1 MCYNYIITD
10 AGLGQI
16 NAKENYMVT
25 KVKPDE
31 MEVVVAP
38 ILPSDGTLITAS
50 VEDNSGEFK
59 DIMEQTQ
66 AILDEYSPQPIQLV
80 YIAGKYSE
88 HSQAQIWLNVS
99 RAVAAAVEV
108 IKLGLT
114 PYVPH
119 LSFFIDTACRHRGFT
134 VPYSRWMEMT
144 QVVLLRCD
152 AMLVI
157 GDVSKSPG
165 VMAEIEDCKLHSI
178 PIFYSVDE
186 LAKAT
191 TR

>member
-1 MCYNYIITD
+1 
-10 AGLGQI
+10 
-16 NAKENYMVT
+16 MVT
-25 KVKPDE
+25 KAKPDE

-38 ILPSDGTLITAS
+38 VLPSEGTLLTTS
-50 VEDNSGEFK
+50 VENNSGELK
-59 DIMEQTQ
+59 NIMEQAQ
-66 AILDEYSPQPIQLV
+66 VILDEYSPRPIQLV

-108 IKLGLT
+108 IKLNLT

-144 QVVLLRCD
+144 QTVLLRCD

-157 GDVSKSPG
+157 GDASKSPG
-165 VMAEIEDCKLHSI
+165 VLAEIEDCKLHSI
-178 PIFYSVDE
+178 PIFYSIEE
-186 LAKAT
+186 LAKAVAE
-191 TR
+191 

>member
-1 MCYNYIITD
+1 
-10 AGLGQI
+10 
-16 NAKENYMVT
+16 MVT
-25 KVKPDE
+25 KVKSDE
-31 MEVVVAP
+31 MEVVAEPANPLGPSITLKP
-38 ILPSDGTLITAS
+38 ILPPELSISIEDDLDKLI
-50 VEDNSGEFK
+50 NP
-59 DIMEQTQ
+59 
-66 AILDEYSPQPIQLV
+66 SPRHIELV
-80 YIAGKYSE
+80 YIAGKYTE

-144 QVVLLRCD
+144 QTVLLRCD

-157 GDVSKSPG
+157 GDASKSPG

-178 PIFYSVDE
+178 PIFYSVEE